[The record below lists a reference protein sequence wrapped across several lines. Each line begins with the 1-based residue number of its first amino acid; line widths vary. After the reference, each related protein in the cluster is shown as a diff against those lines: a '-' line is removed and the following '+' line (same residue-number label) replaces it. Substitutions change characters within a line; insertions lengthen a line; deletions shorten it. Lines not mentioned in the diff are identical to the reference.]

1 MKKIIVGIDEA
12 GRGPLAGRVYAAAVI
27 LNPNNLISN
36 LNDSKKINCVQ
47 REIIYN
53 EIITHSIA
61 YSIEYS
67 TIEEIEKYNILN
79 ATFIAM
85 KRALN
90 YIKTKFDIILVDGM
104 HYPFDKEKNGQAI
117 IRGDTLIPEIMAAS
131 ILAKVERDKYMI
143 EMDKKYPNY
152 MFSKH
157 KGYPTKLHRELI
169 SKYGPSPIHRK
180 TFKGVREYYE
190 NKKE

>member
-1 MKKIIVGIDEA
+1 
-12 GRGPLAGRVYAAAVI
+12 
-27 LNPNNLISN
+27 
-36 LNDSKKINCVQ
+36 
-47 REIIYN
+47 
-53 EIITHSIA
+53 
-61 YSIEYS
+61 
-67 TIEEIEKYNILN
+67 
-79 ATFIAM
+79 
-85 KRALN
+85 
-90 YIKTKFDIILVDGM
+90 M

-180 TFKGVREYYE
+180 TFKGVKEYYE